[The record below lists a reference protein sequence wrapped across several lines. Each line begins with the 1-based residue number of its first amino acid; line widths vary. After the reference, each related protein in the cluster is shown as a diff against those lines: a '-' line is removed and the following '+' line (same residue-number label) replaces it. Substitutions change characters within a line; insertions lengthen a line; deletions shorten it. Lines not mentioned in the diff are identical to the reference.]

1 MFRVPGHILGNLDA
15 LAERLCVSA
24 NIVAKLIVTREVT
37 QIPAMLEEHDR
48 QLANI
53 HQFLRELAFRN
64 EDHLREGKRSLAGA
78 AILEGLTEVM
88 AALDAI
94 RAASFVRPSTFISD
108 LIREHDERTIQQSPT
123 GQASPPQA
131 AKLLRPD

>member
-1 MFRVPGHILGNLDA
+1 MFRVPGHVRVGLDQV
-15 LAERLCVSA
+15 AERLDVSA

-37 QIPAMLEEHDR
+37 RIPAMLEEHDR

-64 EDHLREGKRSLAGA
+64 EEFLTESSSLEGA
-78 AILEGLTEVM
+78 AIMERLTAVM

-94 RAASFVRPSTFISD
+94 RDASFVRPSPFITD
-108 LIREHDERTIQQSPT
+108 LIRRHDDRPIQKT
-123 GQASPPQA
+123 
-131 AKLLRPD
+131 LRI